1 MKLSISLPQ
10 EDVEFLDEYAKGR
23 GLESRSAAVRSAL
36 RKLRVAELADDYEAA
51 WKEWEES
58 GEAALWES
66 TVGDGLS
73 DQ

>member
-10 EDVEFLDEYAKGR
+10 EDVEFLDEYAKER

-36 RKLRVAELADDYEAA
+36 RKLRVAELGDDYEAA
-51 WKEWEES
+51 WKEWEGS
-58 GEAALWES
+58 GEAALWEA
-66 TVGDGLS
+66 TVGDGLN